1 MNGSPTFSM
10 GGPVGKDSRPAEAS
24 GPASPRLPFVLK
36 YPTVMF
42 NRIAGLYKEAYAG
55 LPRGAWILALADFIN
70 RCGFMVLV
78 FLNLYL
84 TQKLRFSLP
93 RAGQVLGAY
102 GLGSLLGSYLGGHLT
117 DRIGARAV
125 MLSSLISS
133 GTLLIVT
140 GYAKGFLPL
149 AGLLFGYGIVS
160 SALYPANDTAMAGFC
175 DGEMRVKGFAL
186 RRLAANLGITFGPV
200 VGGFLILLDY
210 RWLFWIDGLTTLASA
225 VVVGLW
231 VEVRPSIGFG
241 SRDTATAD
249 AAVRA
254 RSPWKDGPYLAFMG
268 LLLVMLTVFSQ
279 LFSTFNLY
287 LNIRYGLPENRI
299 GPLWAVNTIMIVIIE
314 MVLLHAL
321 RKRNEMKIIALGACF
336 LGTGFALL
344 PLGRGFLFAA
354 FTVAVWTMGEI
365 LTMPLTSTVAS
376 HRAGAAAGRYM
387 GLLSLTFSLSML
399 IAPLAGNWLYEEVG
413 GDILWPIAG
422 GTAILTAL
430 GFLALSR
437 TLSPSK
443 NGVSETPAA

>member
-1 MNGSPTFSM
+1 
-10 GGPVGKDSRPAEAS
+10 
-24 GPASPRLPFVLK
+24 
-36 YPTVMF
+36 MF
-42 NRIAGLYKEAYAG
+42 KRIAGLYKEAYAG

-84 TQKLRFSLP
+84 TQKLRFSLLQ
-93 RAGQVLGAY
+93 AGQVLGAY

-117 DRIGARAV
+117 DRVGAKAV
-125 MLSSLISS
+125 MLTSLTAS
-133 GTLLIVT
+133 GALLILSGYVT
-140 GYAKGFLPL
+140 GFVPL
-149 AGLLFGYGIVS
+149 AVLLFAYGIVS
-160 SALYPANDTAMAGFC
+160 SALFPANDTAMAAFC
-175 DGEMRVKGFAL
+175 AGEMRVKGFAL

-225 VVVGLW
+225 VVVALW
-231 VEVRPSIGFG
+231 VQVHPS
-241 SRDTATAD
+241 ATA
-249 AAVRA
+249 AAKKATAASAVPA
-254 RSPWKDGPYLAFMG
+254 RSPWKDGPFMAFMG
-268 LLLVMLTVFSQ
+268 LLLIMLTVFSQ

-287 LNIRYGLPENRI
+287 LNTRYGLPENRI
-299 GPLWAVNTIMIVIIE
+299 GPLWAVNTILIVIIE

-321 RKRNEMKIIALGACF
+321 RKKNEMKIIALGACF
-336 LGTGFALL
+336 IGTGFALL

-365 LTMPLTSTVAS
+365 LTMPLTATVAS

-387 GLLSLTFSLSML
+387 GLLSLTFSLSMF
-399 IAPLAGNWLYEEVG
+399 IAPLAGNWLYGAVG

-430 GFLALSR
+430 GFWALSG
-437 TLSPSK
+437 TLSPSR
-443 NGVSETPAA
+443 NGAFETPAA

>member
-1 MNGSPTFSM
+1 M
-10 GGPVGKDSRPAEAS
+10 
-24 GPASPRLPFVLK
+24 LK
-36 YPTVMF
+36 RVT
-42 NRIAGLYKEAYAG
+42 GLYKEAYAG

-125 MLSSLISS
+125 MLFSLISS
-133 GTLLIVT
+133 GILLIAT
-140 GYAKGFLPL
+140 GYVRGFIPL
-149 AGLLFGYGIVS
+149 AAVLLVYGVVS
-160 SALYPANDTAMAGFC
+160 SALFPANDTAMAGFC
-175 DGEMRVKGFAL
+175 AGEMRVKGFAL
-186 RRLAANLGITFGPV
+186 RRLAANMGITFGPV

-225 VVVGLW
+225 VVVALW
-231 VEVRPSIGFG
+231 VEIRPAFPVV
-241 SRDTATAD
+241 SRDL
-249 AAVRA
+249 AAAAASVRA
-254 RSPWKDGPYLAFMG
+254 RSPWKDAPFLAFMG
-268 LLLVMLTVFSQ
+268 LLLIMLTVFSQ

-287 LNIRYGLPENRI
+287 LNTRYGLPENRI
-299 GPLWAVNTIMIVIIE
+299 GPLWAVNTVMIVVIE

-336 LGTGFALL
+336 IGTGFALL

-399 IAPLAGNWLYEEVG
+399 IAPLAGNWLYGEVG

-430 GFLALSR
+430 GFWALSR
-437 TLSPSK
+437 SLTPPKSSA
-443 NGVSETPAA
+443 SETPVA

>member
-1 MNGSPTFSM
+1 
-10 GGPVGKDSRPAEAS
+10 
-24 GPASPRLPFVLK
+24 
-36 YPTVMF
+36 MF
-42 NRIAGLYKEAYAG
+42 KRITGLYKEAYAG
-55 LPRGAWILALADFIN
+55 LPREAWILALADFIN

-84 TQKLRFSLP
+84 TQRLRFSLP

-117 DRIGARAV
+117 ERIGPRTV
-125 MLSSLISS
+125 MLFSLTTS
-133 GTLLIVT
+133 GALLIATGYVT
-140 GYAKGFLPL
+140 GFIPL
-149 AGLLFGYGIVS
+149 AVLLLVYGIVS
-160 SALYPANDTAMAGFC
+160 SALFPANDTAMAGFC
-175 DGEMRVKGFAL
+175 AGEMRVKGFAL

-225 VVVGLW
+225 LVVALW
-231 VEVRPSIGFG
+231 VRIRPASTAGAE
-241 SRDTATAD
+241 DTAAG
-249 AAVRA
+249 VPVPA
-254 RSPWKDGPYLAFMG
+254 RSPWKDGPYMAFMG

-287 LNIRYGLPENRI
+287 LNTRYGLPENRI
-299 GPLWAVNTIMIVIIE
+299 GPLWSVNTLMIVIIE

-336 LGTGFALL
+336 IGAGFALL

-354 FTVAVWTMGEI
+354 FTVGVWTMGEI
-365 LTMPLTSTVAS
+365 LTMPLTATVAS

-399 IAPLAGNWLYEEVG
+399 IAPLAGNWLYGEVG
-413 GDILWPIAG
+413 GDVLWPIAG
-422 GTAILTAL
+422 GTAILTAF
-430 GFLALSR
+430 GFWALSG
-437 TLSPSK
+437 TLSPAK
-443 NGVSETPAA
+443 NRAPGTPIG